1 MIIPE
6 FWCGVFATV
15 LAEFILLVIIA
26 IFRKGKDR

>member
-1 MIIPE
+1 MNIPE

-15 LAEFILLVIIA
+15 LAEFILIVIIA